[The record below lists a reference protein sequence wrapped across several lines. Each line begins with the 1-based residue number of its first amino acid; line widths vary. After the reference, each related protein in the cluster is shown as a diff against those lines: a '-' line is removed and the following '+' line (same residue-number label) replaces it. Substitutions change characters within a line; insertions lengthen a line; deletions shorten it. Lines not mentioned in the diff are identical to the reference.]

1 MKYLDYLIYLI
12 KMNQEQKSQFS
23 SLISELN
30 TYLIKITNIV
40 YKINSAFSRISS
52 IEEKSKYN
60 LLEQMN
66 DLIKDINNNKYNE
79 LPKIKN
85 NITGINKE
93 CLKTIN
99 FKTTLGNK
107 TILEIDINKSI
118 DDLLKKYLDVINKND
133 IINNTEESLYFT
145 YNAEK
150 LEFGDQRKVED
161 VFASNNNPTVLVSEF

>member
-66 DLIKDINNNKYNE
+66 DLIKDINNSKYNE

-118 DDLLKKYLDVINKND
+118 DDLLKKYLDIINKND